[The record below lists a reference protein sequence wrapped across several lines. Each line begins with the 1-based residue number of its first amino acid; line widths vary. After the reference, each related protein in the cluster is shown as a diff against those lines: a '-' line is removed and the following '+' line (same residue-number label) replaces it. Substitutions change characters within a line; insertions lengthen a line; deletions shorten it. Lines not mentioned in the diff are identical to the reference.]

1 MLKTS
6 NSKLLKIAIVLIL
19 LFITLYCVLQPVLAA
34 SGTKKY
40 AAGQFASYMFTTDN
54 SNTPYGVVMRK
65 LVDLNTNESKTVF
78 CAEHGLDIITGV
90 IHTGTY
96 YTPTDETVK
105 SACKVAYFGW
115 YSKYGS
121 YVINGGMTTEEKKDY
136 VYTQQFIWEVL
147 GQSTATFTNSTYQSE
162 YEAFKNEIN
171 NKIANMKIKPSF
183 SDSTITLDVGETTTL
198 TDNNGV
204 LADYSSVDKTIN
216 GIRFVHNKG
225 ENTLTITVNSDCE
238 IEDYKITDS
247 MTKEWGLIKE
257 QTKDNDTTIYI
268 SFTGDVQDQLYS
280 FNYNDPVTLAMRLK
294 INLLG
299 NMEISKLDTEGNLV
313 DGSKIRVTGDNYNQL
328 VEVKNGKIVIE
339 NLKKRFLYTKRRIF
353 ARRIFIK
360 Y

>member
-1 MLKTS
+1 MLKI
-6 NSKLLKIAIVLIL
+6 SKNKILKWSLVFAILLIL
-19 LFITLYCVLQPVLAA
+19 FSAIQPVLAA

-54 SNTPYGVVMRK
+54 RNTAYGVVMRK

-78 CAEHGLDIITGV
+78 CAQHGLDIITGV
-90 IHTGTY
+90 IHTSTY
-96 YTPTDETVK
+96 YTPTDEKVK
-105 SACKVAYFGW
+105 NAGKIAYFGW

-121 YVINGGMTTEEKKDY
+121 YVINGGMTAQEKKDY
-136 VYTQQFIWEVL
+136 VFTQQYIWETL
-147 GQSTATFTNSTYQSE
+147 GQSNATFTNSTNQSE
-162 YEAFKNEIN
+162 YEAFKNVIN
-171 NKIANMKIKPSF
+171 NKIANMKRKPSF
-183 SDSTITLDVGETTTL
+183 SDSTITLDVAETTTL

-204 LADYSSVDKTIN
+204 LSDYSSIDKTIN

-225 ENTLTITVNSDCE
+225 ENTLKITVDANCQ
-238 IEDYKITDS
+238 IEDYKITDA

-268 SFTGDVQDQLYS
+268 SFPGDVQDQLYS

-313 DGSKIRVTGDNYNQL
+313 DGSKFRVTGDNYNQL

-339 NLKKRFLYTKRRIF
+339 GLKRRFLYT
-353 ARRIFIK
+353 
-360 Y
+360 